1 MVEKSLEERIEEWS
15 KIPDAS
21 ENIDIASY
29 SLLDKVNYYDYKKDV
44 DNIIKKGRKMTITYK
59 CKNCGKMISRDFE
72 DKPAFSITCDCGGK
86 AVRFY
91 GEIGIDKPV
100 ESASGAARMMI
111 FSKDKSKT
119 VV

>member
-15 KIPDAS
+15 KIPDA
-21 ENIDIASY
+21 DIASY
-29 SLLDKVNYYDYKKDV
+29 SLSDTIKDNYRDYKKDI
-44 DNIIKKGRKMTITYK
+44 DTIIRKGRIMTITYK
-59 CKNCGKMISRDFE
+59 CKNCEKIITKDFE

-86 AVRFY
+86 AVRVY
-91 GEIGIDKPV
+91 GEVGIDKPV

-119 VV
+119 IV

>member
-1 MVEKSLEERIEEWS
+1 
-15 KIPDAS
+15 
-21 ENIDIASY
+21 
-29 SLLDKVNYYDYKKDV
+29 
-44 DNIIKKGRKMTITYK
+44 
-59 CKNCGKMISRDFE
+59 MISRDFE

-111 FSKDKSKT
+111 FSKDKSRT
-119 VV
+119 IV